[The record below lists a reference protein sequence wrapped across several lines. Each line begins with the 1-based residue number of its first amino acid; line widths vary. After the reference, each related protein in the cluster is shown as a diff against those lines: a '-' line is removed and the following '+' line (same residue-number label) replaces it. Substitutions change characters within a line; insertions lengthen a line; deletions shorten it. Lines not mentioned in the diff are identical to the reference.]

1 MFSLSAVLG
10 FSRLFILQFDYPR
23 LSKWSKTLFRL
34 YLRMRRIRWNVNSAT
49 GMFNGWTVLAS
60 TFIDYLLFFVAT
72 HSQWEWEL
80 ARLSLT
86 FDFLGL
92 PNFNEEYVIPSTTC
106 RCFTTKDTALII
118 TSNAYSPHAWNSTSH
133 DIHRI
138 NRATNQPQTL
148 AHFRN
153 NRSLW
158 FPFPWVLSARP
169 HHIGSDLLL
178 LHRTL
183 YFEHTLVARRTLGAY
198 VDMKMLRLPSPTPNS
213 LLMLRR
219 AS

>member
-1 MFSLSAVLG
+1 MSSRQLRVDASVLRIPLSS
-10 FSRLFILQFDYPR
+10 SRPMLTVHMPDPR
-23 LSKWSKTLFRL
+23 LVT
-34 YLRMRRIRWNVNSAT
+34 
-49 GMFNGWTVLAS
+49 
-60 TFIDYLLFFVAT
+60 
-72 HSQWEWEL
+72 
-80 ARLSLT
+80 
-86 FDFLGL
+86 
-92 PNFNEEYVIPSTTC
+92 
-106 RCFTTKDTALII
+106 
-118 TSNAYSPHAWNSTSH
+118 

-213 LLMLRR
+213 LFWCWDGRVERNGELRLWDPMGLDVIILWYIKHYALPSDR
-219 AS
+219 VRVQHGHLT